1 MVETLRLAL
10 KKDRASFLKGLLSG
24 FLARL
29 ITSTEAN
36 IMAVV
41 IYGYLL
47 ILGPPI
53 QRCRPVAWW
62 PDGLS
67 RACLLNQ

>member
-1 MVETLRLAL
+1 MVETRRLAL
-10 KKDRASFLKGLLSG
+10 KKDQASFLKGLLSG
-24 FLARL
+24 FLARR

-47 ILGPPI
+47 ILGPPPF
-53 QRCRPVAWW
+53 RDVAQW
-62 PDGLS
+62 PGGPMG
-67 RACLLNQ
+67 